1 MSTSRSKAERHA
13 QTRAALLRE
22 ARRLFAEHGFA
33 DSSTNEVVARAKVTR
48 GALYY
53 HFPDKRALFE
63 GVFEAV
69 AQEILARIET
79 ATAASPS
86 PAEALVRGCR
96 AFLDAGLDPSVR
108 RIYLL
113 DAPSVIGWRRW
124 REIDARYAMG
134 SLRLGIEA
142 ALETPSTRRE
152 LDAETLTYLLSGAL
166 NEAALWIAEAPD
178 AEDVRR
184 RCDASIEQLVRSVFE
199 EAKA

>member
-1 MSTSRSKAERHA
+1 MSMPRSKAERHA

-63 GVFEAV
+63 GVFESV

-86 PAEALVRGCR
+86 PVEALVRGCR
-96 AFLDAGLDPSVR
+96 AFLNAGLDPSVR

-142 ALETPSTRRE
+142 ALETPSRRG

-178 AEDVRR
+178 ADDVRR
-184 RCDASIEQLVRSVFE
+184 RCDASIEQLVRSLFE
-199 EAKA
+199 ESKT